1 MSAPYDVLIAGA
13 GIVGLA
19 HALAAARRGLRVA
32 VLERDHR
39 CVGAS
44 IRNFG
49 FVTVTGQPAGA
60 TWRRA
65 RASRDIWARVAPEA
79 GIHIVHRGLWLLA
92 RRPQAA
98 AVLQAFMRTEMAEGN
113 ELVAADEA
121 AARAPSLRSEG
132 AVAAMWSPHELRVE
146 SRTAIPRLAAWL
158 AEHHG
163 VDFHW
168 GETVIEAADGHVR
181 TPTRRW
187 HAGRVLLCPG
197 TELTGVA
204 APALARHDLQLTR
217 LQMLRVRPPSGWV
230 LGSSVM
236 ADLSLVR
243 YGGYAALPEA
253 AALLARLRHEEAES
267 LQAGIHLIVV
277 QSADGTLVVGD
288 SHHRFASP
296 EPFADERVDTLI
308 LRHLHETL
316 RLDGAQVVERWT
328 GVYPTGGSAGSAP
341 VDCVIEAPDAATRV
355 VVVTSGTGAST
366 AFGIAEEVLDGWN

>member
-1 MSAPYDVLIAGA
+1 MSAAYDVVIAGA

-49 FVTVTGQPAGA
+49 FVTVTGQPAGD

-79 GIHIVHRGLWLLA
+79 GIEVVHRGLWLLA
-92 RRPQAA
+92 RRPEAA

-113 ELVAADEA
+113 ELVSADEA
-121 AARAPSLRSEG
+121 AARSPALRTDG

-146 SRTAIPRLAAWL
+146 SRTAVPRLAAWL
-158 AEHHG
+158 AERHG
-163 VDFHW
+163 VVFHW
-168 GETVIEAADGHVR
+168 GHTVLDVADGRVR
-181 TPTRRW
+181 TAERTL
-187 HAGRVLLCPG
+187 HAGRVVLCPG

-204 APALARHDLQLTR
+204 APALARHNLHLTR
-217 LQMLRVRPPSGWV
+217 LQMLRVRPPPGWV

-253 AALLARLRHEEAES
+253 AALLARLQHEEAES
-267 LQAGIHLIVV
+267 LDAGIHLIVV

-288 SHHRFASP
+288 SHHGFATP
-296 EPFADERVDTLI
+296 EPFADERVDALI

-316 RLDGAQVVERWT
+316 RLERAEVVERWT
-328 GVYPTGGSAGSAP
+328 GVYPTGAP
-341 VDCVIEAPDAATRV
+341 VDCVIEAPDAGTRV

-366 AFGIAEEVLDGWN
+366 AFGIAEEVFDGWN